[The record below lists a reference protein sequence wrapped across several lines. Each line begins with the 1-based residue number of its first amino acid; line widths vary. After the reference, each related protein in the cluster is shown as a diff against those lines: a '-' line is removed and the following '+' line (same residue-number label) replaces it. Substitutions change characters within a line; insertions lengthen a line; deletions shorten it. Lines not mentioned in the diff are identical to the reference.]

1 MGIFSK
7 DDNGKTNLNTGLSD
21 GFWGAIT
28 AGIGAVSGT
37 TNHASDAQAAAYNA
51 SSTQQTYLM
60 NSQNQQNNKALDIL
74 SNFSLFGKTNS
85 DGSKQKPSISPT
97 YLIIIGVILIIIFAV
112 IIKTRK

>member
-1 MGIFSK
+1 MSISLK
-7 DDNGKTNLNTGLSD
+7 DENGKTNLNTGLSD

-51 SSTQQTYLM
+51 SATQQTYLI

-74 SNFSLFGKTNS
+74 SNFSLFGKTNA

-97 YLIIIGVILIIIFAV
+97 YLIIGVVVIIILIAV
-112 IIKTRK
+112 VLKTRK